1 VNADVF
7 LQNLRESQL
16 LSKEQRDR
24 VQARVEAQGLDTAMV
39 GELIKEGTL
48 TSYQVGQLEIGRG
61 KGLVLGQY
69 RILEEVGRG
78 GFGCVYKAA
87 HVLMD
92 RIVALKLIAPER
104 VEDDRAR
111 SMFLR
116 EVRAATRLHHPNIAL
131 AYDAGEVEGRL
142 FLAMEFV
149 EGPNLDQL
157 VRKQGPLP
165 LNLAWPMLQ
174 QAAQALR
181 CANDEGLV
189 HRDVK
194 PANLLIPQAALAAA
208 ARSAADAPAL
218 VKVVDFGLARLQS
231 PGTSGTLFPG
241 KEKAFAGT
249 PDFVSP
255 EQARSLHDV
264 DIRSDLYSLGCTFYY
279 ALAGRKPFQGA
290 TPLEIVLQHIEKEPD
305 PLEYLRPELPPAL
318 AGFIRRLM
326 EKRPDKRFQS
336 PNELLA
342 EMGFLSISGSQ
353 SNIALPSWPSLAL
366 DRSVASSPQFALAP
380 VGPTPRKSGMLPRPA
395 IDAEA
400 KLPTTMHLPAVD
412 RQIAALQADVVPEAA
427 PPSADETAAATL
439 VSLETHDE
447 SVPVGPPLAA
457 VPPDGALLHA
467 WDAWHA
473 VLAAVAIGTAPP
485 IAPADYKTLHASLL
499 RALRAGAQGDASR
512 HDHCQRLES
521 LVEPWVSL
529 QILAATDPATL
540 RDLMVRSRRIAHA
553 LGACAAPVVAVPRWL
568 TFALLTMLA
577 LAVGAISSLQ
587 LAGGRVTW
595 HAPSL
600 QSAWLFVQANPVVS
614 LTLLLPA
621 TVLVAFYGLSRL
633 AFKNP

>member
-1 VNADVF
+1 VNSELF

-16 LSKEQRDR
+16 LSDEQLGR
-24 VQARVEAQGLDTAMV
+24 VQARVEAQGLDTALV
-39 GELIKEGTL
+39 GQLIQEGTL
-48 TSYQVGQLEIGRG
+48 TSYQVGQLETGRG

-78 GFGCVYKAA
+78 GFGCVYKAG

-92 RIVALKLIAPER
+92 RVVALKLIAPER

-131 AYDAGEVEGRL
+131 AYDAGEVDGRL

-181 CANDEGLV
+181 CAHDEGLV

-208 ARSAADAPAL
+208 ARSAADAPVL

-231 PGTSGTLFPG
+231 SGTTGTVFPG
-241 KEKAFAGT
+241 REKAFAGT

-264 DIRSDLYSLGCTFYY
+264 DIRSDMYSLGCTFYY

-290 TPLEIVLQHIEKEPD
+290 TPLEIILQHIEQEPE

-326 EKRPDKRFQS
+326 EKRPEKRFQS

-342 EMGFLSISGSQ
+342 EMGFLSNSGSQ
-353 SNIALPSWPSLAL
+353 PNIALPSWPSLAL
-366 DRSVASSPQFALAP
+366 DRSVASLPHIALAP
-380 VGPTPRKSGMLPRPA
+380 LGPVPRKSGMVSQPDV
-395 IDAEA
+395 DAAA
-400 KLPTTMHLPAVD
+400 KLPTTVHMPAVD
-412 RQIAALQADVVPEAA
+412 GHVAALQAAVVPEAA
-427 PPSADETAAATL
+427 PPPADETGATTL

-447 SVPVGPPLAA
+447 SVPVAPSLVT

-473 VLAAVAIGTAPP
+473 VLAAVAIGTTPP
-485 IAPADYKTLHASLL
+485 IAPGDYKTLHASLL
-499 RALRAGAQGDASR
+499 RALRAGAPGDTLR
-512 HDHCQRLES
+512 HDHCQRLQS

-540 RDLMVRSRRIAHA
+540 RDLMVRSRRIARE
-553 LGACAAPVVAVPRWL
+553 LGACVAPVVAAPRWL
-568 TFALLTMLA
+568 AFALLA
-577 LAVGAISSLQ
+577 LVVFAVGSISSLQ
-587 LAGGRVTW
+587 FAGGRVTW

-600 QSAWLFVQANPVVS
+600 QSAWVFVQANPVMS

-621 TVLVAFYGLSRL
+621 TVLAAFYGLSRL
-633 AFKNP
+633 PFKST